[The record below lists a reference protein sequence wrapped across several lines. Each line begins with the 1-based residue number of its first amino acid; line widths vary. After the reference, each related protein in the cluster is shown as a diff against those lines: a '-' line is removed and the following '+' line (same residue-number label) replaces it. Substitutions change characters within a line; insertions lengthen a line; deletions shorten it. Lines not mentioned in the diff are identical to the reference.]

1 MAITA
6 EKLIPTLKK
15 SSFPKGTKFRV
26 KTISIK
32 VNKINEILKGT
43 LAVEKKQRDQERK
56 SEERTT
62 SSKAEDALEK
72 EQKKNSKFKLP
83 APLKKLNPIDK
94 IKNFLFNVLGGYIA
108 VRLID
113 KLPMLQK
120 LIPKITGVISFIE
133 DWGGKILNGLVTLI
147 DKGYEMYDGLR
158 GKVGEYFGQDGIDKF
173 DEISGV
179 LNKVLNG
186 VLIASM
192 LGLKAGLFNPLKGG
206 RGAAAGAAAGGAA
219 AGMRPRPGTGGRP
232 KVTGTGGGRAG
243 GLDLRNPFR
252 QKPKITSGG
261 ATSRFGS
268 RLAGRGASR
277 VTVGASSQLGT
288 KAGLRV
294 LKNFISPVVKR
305 IPIIGGLIDFALN
318 YFVFKEPLGR
328 AAFAAIGATIFGA
341 LGAVAGSVIPVAG
354 NFVGGILGGLAGD
367 IAGKWLYDA
376 FFSRK
381 KPIELDSE
389 IGTTKG
395 NRERQSSTGQ
405 STPKSKP
412 RPANISGVEGAPL
425 GMGQKQAFATV
436 YELAKKHDAKF
447 PEIVAAQ
454 AMHETGYLSDSL
466 ASVFNSTGRTNAFG
480 QTGDRGYGTIARK
493 GSSTGWSV
501 YPSLDEAVRDNIKL
515 WHRTANHPG
524 NYEAFDRPIDGIASV
539 APIYSPNADPAN
551 IRLGYTVDAYSS
563 AMVKIMK
570 SMGFDPYKRN
580 EMVDLS
586 RDVNLRN
593 VTPISSPTSM
603 TSTQSLGQIPGQIN
617 PGTGGAYVRSER
629 GTKLAG
635 DLGRFIYKEL
645 TPAAKA
651 ADGVGDFSYASEH
664 PDFGGAFK
672 RSYRSWHNVDRGIDI
687 GGFWPKDQKKIIS
700 KVLEF
705 NRRNNVQPVEF
716 LYGKPGTPRS
726 GTHEDHVHVAYERG
740 GVTLGEP
747 HLALMGEKGKEIVI
761 DADSM
766 GPAKDMLLAIN
777 QASTYDGVMKAI
789 REYAPYDA
797 MAPQTIMIPAPQPQ
811 GQYGGG
817 QGKTVVPVVLS
828 GSESSSA
835 FDVLYQGA

>member
-6 EKLIPTLKK
+6 EKLIPTPKK
-15 SSFPKGTKFRV
+15 SSVTKGTKFRV

-83 APLKKLNPIDK
+83 APLKRLNPIDK
-94 IKNFLFNVLGGYIA
+94 IKNFLFNVLAGYIA

-113 KLPMLQK
+113 KLPMLEK
-120 LIPKITGVISFIE
+120 LIPKIAAVISFIE
-133 DWGGKILNGLVTLI
+133 DWGGKILNGLVTFI

-158 GKVGEYFGQDGIDKF
+158 TKVGNLFGEDGQKKF

-179 LNKVLNG
+179 LTKVLNG
-186 VLIASM
+186 VLIAGM
-192 LGLKAGLFNPLKGG
+192 LGLAAARFNPFKSGKPGIKPPSGVPKGTKPGAVRRYTQRFGRKAAIERFGKGAVTRLGGSASRSAATNLARRGAVGILGKGG
-206 RGAAAGAAAGGAA
+206 
-219 AGMRPRPGTGGRP
+219 T
-232 KVTGTGGGRAG
+232 
-243 GLDLRNPFR
+243 
-252 QKPKITSGG
+252 
-261 ATSRFGS
+261 
-268 RLAGRGASR
+268 R
-277 VTVGASSQLGT
+277 V
-288 KAGLRV
+288 GLRF
-294 LKNFISPVVKR
+294 LKNIISPIVKR

-318 YFVFKEPLGR
+318 FFVFKEPIGR

-341 LGAVAGSVIPVAG
+341 LGATAGTVIPFAG
-354 NFVGGILGGLAGD
+354 NLVGGILGGLVGD
-367 IAGKWLYDA
+367 IAGKWLYDT

-381 KPIELDSE
+381 KPVELDSE
-389 IGTTKG
+389 IGTSKG
-395 NRERQSSTGQ
+395 DRERQSLTGQ
-405 STPKSKP
+405 SKST
-412 RPANISGVEGAPL
+412 PANISGVQGAPL
-425 GMGQKQAFATV
+425 GMGEKQAFATV
-436 YELAKKHDAKF
+436 YELAKKYDAKF

-466 ASVFNSTGRTNAFG
+466 TSVFNSTGRTNAFG
-480 QTGDRGYGTIARK
+480 QTGDRGYGTISRK

-539 APIYSPNADPAN
+539 APVYSPNADPAN

-580 EMVDLS
+580 ERVDLS
-586 RDVNLRN
+586 KDANLRN
-593 VTPISSPTSM
+593 VTPISSPTS
-603 TSTQSLGQIPGQIN
+603 TTPTQIPGQIN
-617 PGTGGAYVRSER
+617 SGTGGAYVRSAR

-645 TPAAKA
+645 TPAAKS

-664 PDFGGAFK
+664 PDFGGSFK

-687 GGFWPKDQKKIIS
+687 GGFWPKDQKKIIT

-705 NRRNNVQPVEF
+705 NRKNNAQPVEF
-716 LYGKPGTPRS
+716 LYGKPGTPNS
-726 GTHEDHVHVAYERG
+726 GTHGDHVHVAYRKG
-740 GVTLGEP
+740 GMTLGES
-747 HLALMGEKGKEIVI
+747 HLATLGEEGPEIVI

-797 MAPQTIMIPAPQPQ
+797 MAPQTIMIPPPPQ

-817 QGKTVVPVVLS
+817 QGKTMAVPIVLS
-828 GSESSSA
+828 GSDSSST

>member
-6 EKLIPTLKK
+6 EKLIPTPKK
-15 SSFPKGTKFRV
+15 SSVTKGTKFRV

-83 APLKKLNPIDK
+83 APLKGLNPIDK
-94 IKNFLFNVLGGYIA
+94 IKNFLFNVLAGYIA

-113 KLPMLQK
+113 KLPMLEK
-120 LIPKITGVISFIE
+120 LIPKIAAAISFIE
-133 DWGGKILNGLVTLI
+133 DWGGKILDGLVTFI

-158 GKVGEYFGQDGIDKF
+158 TKVGDLFGEDGKKKF

-179 LNKVLNG
+179 LTKVLNG
-186 VLIASM
+186 VLIAGM
-192 LGLKAGLFNPLKGG
+192 LGLRSSLSNPFKSGKPGIKPPSGVPRGTKPGAVRRYTQRFGRKAAVKRFGKDAVTRLGGSASRSAATKLARRGAVGILGKGG
-206 RGAAAGAAAGGAA
+206 
-219 AGMRPRPGTGGRP
+219 T
-232 KVTGTGGGRAG
+232 KV
-243 GLDLRNPFR
+243 
-252 QKPKITSGG
+252 
-261 ATSRFGS
+261 
-268 RLAGRGASR
+268 
-277 VTVGASSQLGT
+277 
-288 KAGLRV
+288 GLRF
-294 LKNFISPVVKR
+294 LKNIISPIVKR

-318 YFVFKEPLGR
+318 FFVFKEPIGR

-341 LGAVAGSVIPVAG
+341 LGATAGTVIPFAG
-354 NFVGGILGGLAGD
+354 NIVGGILGSLVGD
-367 IAGKWLYDA
+367 IAGKWLYDT

-381 KPIELDSE
+381 KPVELDSE
-389 IGTTKG
+389 IGTSKG
-395 NRERQSSTGQ
+395 DRERRSSTEQ
-405 STPKSKP
+405 SRP
-412 RPANISGVEGAPL
+412 RAPANISGVQGAPL
-425 GMGQKQAFATV
+425 GMGEKQAFATV
-436 YELAKKHDAKF
+436 YELAKNHDAKF

-480 QTGDRGYGTIARK
+480 QTGDRGYGTISRK
-493 GSSTGWSV
+493 GSSTGWTV
-501 YPSLDEAVRDNIKL
+501 YPSLDEAVKDNIKL

-539 APIYSPNADPAN
+539 APVYSPNADPAN
-551 IRLGYTVDAYSS
+551 IRLGYTVDAYSRG
-563 AMVKIMK
+563 MVKIMK

-580 EMVDLS
+580 ARVDLS
-586 RDVNLRN
+586 KEANLRN
-593 VTPISSPTSM
+593 VTPITSPTSTISSPTST
-603 TSTQSLGQIPGQIN
+603 TSAQIPGQIN
-617 PGTGGAYVRSER
+617 SGTGGAYVRSAG

-635 DLGRFIYKEL
+635 DLGRHIQSEL
-645 TPAAKA
+645 VSAAQS
-651 ADGVGDFSYASEH
+651 GQGYMGGDYSKVSEH
-664 PDFGGAFK
+664 PDFGGSFK

-687 GGFWPKDQKKIIS
+687 GGFWPKDQKKIIA

-705 NRRNNVQPVEF
+705 NRKNNAQPVEF
-716 LYGKPGTPRS
+716 LYGKPGTPNS
-726 GTHEDHVHVAYERG
+726 GTHGDHVHVAYKKG

-747 HLALMGEKGKEIVI
+747 HMATLGEEGPELVI
-761 DADSM
+761 DANSM

-797 MAPQTIMIPAPQPQ
+797 MAPETIMIPPPPQ

-817 QGKTVVPVVLS
+817 QGKTMAVPIVLS
-828 GSESSSA
+828 GSDSSST

>member
-6 EKLIPTLKK
+6 EKLIPTPKK
-15 SSFPKGTKFRV
+15 SSVTKGTKFRV

-43 LAVEKKQRDQERK
+43 LAAEKKQRDQERR
-56 SEERTT
+56 SEERK
-62 SSKAEDALEK
+62 SSTKAEDALERQ
-72 EQKKNSKFKLP
+72 QKKNFKLKLP
-83 APLKKLNPIDK
+83 APLKNLNPIDK

-108 VRLID
+108 VRLLD
-113 KLPMLQK
+113 NLPMLEK
-120 LIPKITGVISFIE
+120 LIPIISGAIKFIE
-133 DWGGKILNGLVTLI
+133 DWGGRILDGLVTLI

-158 GKVGEYFGQDGIDKF
+158 TKVGDLFGEDGQKKF

-179 LNKVLNG
+179 LNKVING
-186 VLIASM
+186 VLIAGM
-192 LGLKAGLFNPLKGG
+192 VGLAAARFNPLGGGKGG
-206 RGAAAGAAAGGAA
+206 IGSGAGAGT
-219 AGMRPRPGTGGRP
+219 RPRPGTGGRP
-232 KVTGTGGGRAG
+232 KVTTTGGGAAG
-243 GLDLRNPFR
+243 RPDLRNPLR
-252 QKPKITSGG
+252 QRPTVTSGSG
-261 ATSRFGS
+261 ASRLGS

-277 VTVGASSQLGT
+277 VTTSAASRFGT
-288 KAGLRV
+288 MAGLRI

-318 YFVFKEPLGR
+318 YFVFKEPVGR
-328 AAFAAIGATIFGA
+328 AAFSAIGSTIFGA
-341 LGAVAGSVIPVAG
+341 LGAFAGSVIPVAG
-354 NFVGGILGGLAGD
+354 TLIGGILGGLAGD
-367 IAGKWLYDA
+367 IAGKWLYDT
-376 FFSRK
+376 FFSEK
-381 KPIELDSE
+381 KPVQIDDGPDE
-389 IGTTKG
+389 TTID
-395 NRERQSSTGQ
+395 RSRQPSTGQ
-405 STPKSKP
+405 STPKSTP
-412 RPANISGVEGAPL
+412 RPANMSGVQGAPL
-425 GMGQKQAFATV
+425 GMGEKQAFATV

-480 QTGDRGYGTIARK
+480 QTGDRGYGTIPRK
-493 GSSTGWSV
+493 GSSTGWTV

-539 APIYSPNADPAN
+539 APVYSPNADPAN

-580 EMVDLS
+580 ERVDLS
-586 RDVNLRN
+586 SDVNLRS
-593 VTPISSPTSM
+593 VRPISSPNSL
-603 TSTQSLGQIPGQIN
+603 SQRQSPGQIPGQIN
-617 PGTGGAYVRSER
+617 PGTGGAYVRSAR

-645 TPAAKA
+645 TPAARA
-651 ADGVGDFSYASEH
+651 SDGVGDFSYASEH
-664 PDFGGAFK
+664 PDFGGSFK

-705 NRRNNVQPVEF
+705 NRRNNAQPVEF

-726 GTHEDHVHVAYERG
+726 NTHGDHVHVAYEKG

-777 QASTYDGVMKAI
+777 KASTYDGVMKAI

-797 MAPQTIMIPAPQPQ
+797 MAPQTILIPPPVPQ

-817 QGKTVVPVVLS
+817 QGKSVIPVVLS
-828 GSESSSA
+828 GSDSSSS

>member
-6 EKLIPTLKK
+6 EKLIPTPKK
-15 SSFPKGTKFRV
+15 SSVTKGTKFRV

-43 LAVEKKQRDQERK
+43 LAAEKKQRDQERK

-62 SSKAEDALEK
+62 SSKTEDALER
-72 EQKKNSKFKLP
+72 EQKKNFKFKLP
-83 APLKKLNPIDK
+83 APLKRLNPIDK

-108 VRLID
+108 VRLLD
-113 KLPMLQK
+113 NLPMLQK
-120 LIPKITGVISFIE
+120 VIPIISGAIKFIE
-133 DWGGKILNGLVTLI
+133 DWGGRILDGLVTFI

-158 GKVGEYFGQDGIDKF
+158 TKVGDLFGEDGQKKF

-179 LNKVLNG
+179 LKKVING
-186 VLIASM
+186 VLIAGM
-192 LGLKAGLFNPLKGG
+192 VGLAAARFNPLGGG
-206 RGAAAGAAAGGAA
+206 RGGAGAGAAAGA
-219 AGMRPRPGTGGRP
+219 RPRPGQGFRP
-232 KVTGTGGGRAG
+232 KVTTTGGGAAFRP
-243 GLDLRNPFR
+243 DLRNPLR
-252 QKPKITSGG
+252 RRPTVTSGSG
-261 ATSRFGS
+261 ASRLGS

-277 VTVGASSQLGT
+277 VTISASSQLGT
-288 KAGLRV
+288 RAGLRL

-318 YFVFKEPLGR
+318 YFVFKEPVGR

-341 LGAVAGSVIPVAG
+341 LGAFAGSVIPVAG
-354 NFVGGILGGLAGD
+354 NLVGGILGGLAGD
-367 IAGKWLYDA
+367 IAGKWLYDT
-376 FFSRK
+376 FFSDK
-381 KPIELDSE
+381 KPVQIDDGPNE
-389 IGTTKG
+389 TTVD
-395 NRERQSSTGQ
+395 RSRQPSTGQ
-405 STPKSKP
+405 STPESTP
-412 RPANISGVEGAPL
+412 RPANMSGVQGAPL

-466 ASVFNSTGRTNAFG
+466 DSVFNSTGRTNAFG
-480 QTGDRGYGTIARK
+480 QTGDRGYGTIPRK
-493 GSSTGWSV
+493 GSSTGWTV

-539 APIYSPNADPAN
+539 APVYSPNADPAN

-580 EMVDLS
+580 ERVDLS
-586 RDVNLRN
+586 TDANLGN

-603 TSTQSLGQIPGQIN
+603 TSTQSPGQIPGKIN
-617 PGTGGAYVRSER
+617 PGTGGAYVRSAR

-651 ADGVGDFSYASEH
+651 ADGLGDFSYASEH
-664 PDFGGAFK
+664 PDFGGSFK
-672 RSYRSWHNVDRGIDI
+672 RSYRSWHNVDRAIDI
-687 GGFWPKDQKKIIS
+687 GGFWPRDQKKIIS

-705 NRRNNVQPVEF
+705 NRRNNAQPVEF
-716 LYGKPGTPRS
+716 LYGKPGTPNS
-726 GTHEDHVHVAYERG
+726 STHGDHVHVAYEKG
-740 GVTLGEP
+740 GVTLDEP
-747 HLALMGEKGKEIVI
+747 HLALVGEKGAEIVI

-777 QASTYDGVMKAI
+777 KASTYDGVMKAI

-797 MAPQTIMIPAPQPQ
+797 LAPQTILVPPPPVSQ

-817 QGKTVVPVVLS
+817 QSKSVIPVVLS
-828 GSESSSA
+828 SSDSSSS